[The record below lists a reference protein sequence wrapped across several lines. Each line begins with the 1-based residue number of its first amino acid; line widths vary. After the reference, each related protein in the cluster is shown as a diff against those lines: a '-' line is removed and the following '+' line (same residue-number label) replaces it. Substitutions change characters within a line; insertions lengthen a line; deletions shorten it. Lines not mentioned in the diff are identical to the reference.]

1 VILQNSLLPYWLGK
15 FGLVMQF
22 SDVTTQGPSATCQP
36 PLTNVLVVDTML
48 VLASMLVDVV
58 TGSCSV
64 VVIVTVLAVV
74 TVVIIDTV
82 LAVVTVV
89 VIVTVLVL
97 VSVAMLVLVSVLVD
111 VVAVVVIV
119 AVLGWT
125 GLSGHNLQPLLV
137 TE

>member
-1 VILQNSLLPYWLGK
+1 MASRLPITMYANALGSSVFCRKVSLALSSK
-15 FGLVMQF
+15 
-22 SDVTTQGPSATCQP
+22 SACEMSCFAMSCQP
-36 PLTNVLVVDTML
+36 TVVI
-48 VLASMLVDVV
+48 
-58 TGSCSV
+58 V
-64 VVIVTVLAVV
+64 VVIVTELVLVAVAVLVLVSVLA
-74 TVVIIDTV
+74 D
-82 LAVVTVV
+82 VVTVV
-89 VIVTVLVL
+89 VIVTVPVL

>member
-1 VILQNSLLPYWLGK
+1 MASRLPITMYANALGSSVFCRKVSLALSSK
-15 FGLVMQF
+15 
-22 SDVTTQGPSATCQP
+22 SACEMSCFAMSCQP
-36 PLTNVLVVDTML
+36 TVVI
-48 VLASMLVDVV
+48 
-58 TGSCSV
+58 V
-64 VVIVTVLAVV
+64 VVIVAALVLVSVLA
-74 TVVIIDTV
+74 D
-82 LAVVTVV
+82 VVTVV
-89 VIVTVLVL
+89 VIVTVPVL